1 VDPDAFL
8 ERFGAVD
15 TAPRPV
21 DERAAEFRPTPFKHR
36 DLSAFPRQ
44 QFIYGRHYIRQFL
57 SATAAGSGVGKS
69 SLSIAEIVAMTSG
82 RSLLGL
88 QPIEPLRVWY
98 WNGEDP
104 AEEIQRRI
112 EATCLHFG
120 IDPSEI
126 EGRLMVFGL
135 DALDDRLP
143 EVAVGQPLSLEDAA
157 AALGLRRRNARQI
170 FETPAFR
177 KMLTAK
183 IADLRVGAHPRMI
196 RNMIDIANDPGE
208 GTAADRT
215 VRLKASLA
223 VLGEQ
228 AKDGGVTVNVGV
240 QTNVATDIR
249 PGYVLDLSAMYGRRA
264 DPPAMIEYETSE
276 DGELE

>member
-1 VDPDAFL
+1 
-8 ERFGAVD
+8 
-15 TAPRPV
+15 
-21 DERAAEFRPTPFKHR
+21 
-36 DLSAFPRQ
+36 
-44 QFIYGRHYIRQFL
+44 
-57 SATAAGSGVGKS
+57 
-69 SLSIAEIVAMTSG
+69 
-82 RSLLGL
+82 
-88 QPIEPLRVWY
+88 
-98 WNGEDP
+98 
-104 AEEIQRRI
+104 
-112 EATCLHFG
+112 
-120 IDPSEI
+120 
-126 EGRLMVFGL
+126 MVFGL

-240 QTNVATDIR
+240 QTNVAGDIR
-249 PGYVLDLSAMYGRRA
+249 PGYVLDLSAMSGRRA
-264 DPPAMIEYETSE
+264 DRPAMIENETSE